1 MPILPEADL
10 MPDPITDKDR
20 QAAIKAVIDNNLS
33 YRQAET
39 LTGVSK
45 SKIHELIREAKANP
59 DLQLFKNNKA
69 DVFEAV
75 QAKLIN
81 LADDETLK
89 KMLERRGFT
98 DTAILEDKIRLIRGQ
113 ATSISAVDIRQLIA
127 SVSVD
132 NPVDNNEPNDI
143 V

>member
-1 MPILPEADL
+1 MPAA
-10 MPDPITDKDR
+10 ITDQDK
-20 QAAIKAVIDNNLS
+20 QAAIKAVIDNKLS

-45 SKIHELIREAKANP
+45 SRIHELVQDAKANP
-59 DLQLFKNNKA
+59 ERILFRDNKA
-69 DVFEAV
+69 EILEGI

-98 DTAILEDKIRLIRGQ
+98 DAAILEDKIRLIRGQ

-132 NPVDNNEPNDI
+132 NPEDMGVDMGVSGNDADKER
-143 V
+143 

>member
-1 MPILPEADL
+1 
-10 MPDPITDKDR
+10 MPDPITERDR

-45 SKIHELIREAKANP
+45 SKIHELIQEVKANP

-69 DVFEAV
+69 EVFEAV

>member
-1 MPILPEADL
+1 
-10 MPDPITDKDR
+10 MPDPITNRDR

-59 DLQLFKNNKA
+59 ELILFRDNKA
-69 DVFEAV
+69 EILEGI

-132 NPVDNNEPNDI
+132 NPVDNTEGNDI
-143 V
+143 A

>member
-1 MPILPEADL
+1 MPITE
-10 MPDPITDKDR
+10 KDR

-45 SKIHELIREAKANP
+45 SKIHELVQDAKANP
-59 DLQLFKNNKA
+59 ERILFRDNKA
-69 DVFEAV
+69 EILEGI

-98 DTAILEDKIRLIRGQ
+98 DAAILEDKIRLIRGQ
-113 ATSISAVDIRQLIA
+113 ATSISAVDIRQLVA

-132 NPVDNNEPNDI
+132 TPQDMGVSMGVSDNDADKER
-143 V
+143 

>member
-1 MPILPEADL
+1 
-10 MPDPITDKDR
+10 MPDPITERDR
-20 QAAIKAVIDNNLS
+20 QAAIKAVIDNKLS

>member
-1 MPILPEADL
+1 MPTA
-10 MPDPITDKDR
+10 ITDQDKR
-20 QAAIKAVIDNNLS
+20 AAIKAVIDNNLS

-45 SKIHELIREAKANP
+45 SKIHELVQDAKANP
-59 DLQLFKNNKA
+59 ERILFRDNKA
-69 DVFEAV
+69 EILEGI

-98 DTAILEDKIRLIRGQ
+98 DAAILEDKIRLIRGQ

>member
-1 MPILPEADL
+1 
-10 MPDPITDKDR
+10 MPDHLLTDADAK
-20 QAAIKAVIDNNLS
+20 AAITAVIDNNLS

-45 SKIHELIREAKANP
+45 SRIHELVQDAKANP
-59 DLQLFKNNKA
+59 ERILFRDNKA
-69 DVFEAV
+69 EILEGI

>member
-1 MPILPEADL
+1 
-10 MPDPITDKDR
+10 MPDPITERDR

-45 SKIHELIREAKANP
+45 TRIHELVQEVKANP
-59 DLQLFKNNKA
+59 ELTLFRDNKA
-69 DVFEAV
+69 GVFESL
-75 QAKLIN
+75 QAKLIS
-81 LADDETLK
+81 LADDDLLK
-89 KMLERRGFT
+89 TMLSKRGFT
-98 DTAILEDKIRLIRGQ
+98 DAAILEDKIRLIRGQ

>member
-1 MPILPEADL
+1 MPITE
-10 MPDPITDKDR
+10 KDR

-45 SKIHELIREAKANP
+45 SKIHELIQEAKANP
-59 DLQLFKNNKA
+59 ELILFRDNKA
-69 DVFEAV
+69 EILEGI

-98 DTAILEDKIRLIRGQ
+98 DAAILEDKIRLIRGQ

-132 NPVDNNEPNDI
+132 TPEDMGVDMGVSVKDVPQNK
-143 V
+143 

>member
-1 MPILPEADL
+1 
-10 MPDPITDKDR
+10 MPDPITERDR
-20 QAAIKAVIDNNLS
+20 QAAIKAVIDNKLS

-45 SKIHELIREAKANP
+45 SKIHELIQEAKANP
-59 DLQLFKNNKA
+59 ERILFRDNKA
-69 DVFEAV
+69 EILEGI

-132 NPVDNNEPNDI
+132 TPQDMGVSMGVSDNDADKER
-143 V
+143 

>member
-1 MPILPEADL
+1 
-10 MPDPITDKDR
+10 MPDPITERDR
-20 QAAIKAVIDNNLS
+20 QAAIKAVIDNKLS

-45 SKIHELIREAKANP
+45 SKIHELIQEAKANP

-132 NPVDNNEPNDI
+132 TPEDMGVDMGVSDNDADKER
-143 V
+143 

>member
-1 MPILPEADL
+1 